1 MIEAIERL
9 KSDGVAL
16 INDAKTLNDVNN
28 VKVKIFGKNGDFT
41 IAMRGLKDVPRE
53 QKPEMGKMFNDV
65 KVMLEGRIA
74 EKKQSLRKSKNK
86 RALKAN
92 ISTSRFPERRN
103 SGRCIL

>member
-53 QKPEMGKMFNDV
+53 QKPEVGKMFNDV

-74 EKKQSLRKSKNK
+74 EKEAEFKEIEKQARIKSEYIDVTLPGK
-86 RALKAN
+86 
-92 ISTSRFPERRN
+92 RN

>member
-28 VKVKIFGKNGDFT
+28 VKVKNLWQKNGDFT

-53 QKPEMGKMFNDV
+53 QKARSGQNV
-65 KVMLEGRIA
+65 
-74 EKKQSLRKSKNK
+74 Q
-86 RALKAN
+86 
-92 ISTSRFPERRN
+92 RRE
-103 SGRCIL
+103 SHA

>member
-16 INDAKTLNDVNN
+16 INDAKTFNDVNN

-53 QKPEMGKMFNDV
+53 QKP
-65 KVMLEGRIA
+65 
-74 EKKQSLRKSKNK
+74 
-86 RALKAN
+86 
-92 ISTSRFPERRN
+92 
-103 SGRCIL
+103 